1 MGPGVAANSLQ
12 GQEGRW
18 CCGFEGP
25 ALLSESLERSGMCS
39 ALAPVFILSC
49 FTEGS
54 SLGGSAVMNPT
65 TIHEDAGLI
74 PGLTQWVKGP
84 VLP

>member
-25 ALLSESLERSGMCS
+25 ALLSESPERSGMCS
-39 ALAPVFILSC
+39 AVAPVFIL
-49 FTEGS
+49 E
-54 SLGGSAVMNPT
+54 V
-65 TIHEDAGLI
+65 
-74 PGLTQWVKGP
+74 
-84 VLP
+84 VLLRGVPFVVQQ